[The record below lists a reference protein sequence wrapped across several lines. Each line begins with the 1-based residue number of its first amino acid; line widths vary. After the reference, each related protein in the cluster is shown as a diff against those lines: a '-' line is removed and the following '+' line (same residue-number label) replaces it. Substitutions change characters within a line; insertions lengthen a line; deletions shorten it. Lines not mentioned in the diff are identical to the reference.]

1 MKVKIDTKEK
11 YHVITIQEP
20 GLSAIMTEA
29 IQNGLLTYLQN
40 PTKNVILVIKDIQFI
55 EDAAARTLINV
66 QQQFYEMNASFV
78 ICDIQPEV
86 LRALE
91 ESNHLELMNIVP
103 TESEAGDIVYMEEIE
118 RELE

>member
-91 ESNHLELMNIVP
+91 ESGHLELMNIVP